1 MAAVLPLL
9 LLLRLAALLVLA
21 NTEGSCALRLASRHS
36 PGFVLSAC
44 GGSFLLLLPLRREI
58 MFARLS
64 RRNTDWALS
73 RFSGGP
79 IKLRFD

>member
-44 GGSFLLLLPLRREI
+44 GGSFLMLPLRREI

-64 RRNTDWALS
+64 RRNTDWVLS